1 MTTTNN
7 CHSPVKGRLPRDLAN
22 LGVQRNHKEMLQM
35 NSHLLGRLMGKLLPM
50 HNVDGV
56 KVFSC

>member
-7 CHSPVKGRLPRDLAN
+7 WHGPVKGRLPRDLAN

-35 NSHLLGRLMGKLLPM
+35 NSHLLGRLMGKLPK
-50 HNVDGV
+50 HNVDGE